1 MTDTR
6 KFEELVS
13 WHAKPVV
20 GVGMGW
26 DPGWR
31 ADPGASSANISP
43 SDPYWSTV
51 LDKAQA
57 AYGDPGMRF
66 NTSDPSADRFLV
78 FSDGTR
84 VPTDGSLAY
93 RDNGNTY
100 VMNDDGSVSLLG
112 GNGQGGQPFFPEF
125 RRNEAGQYVPVDS
138 QGRQVAPLATSYV
151 DDPDTGKR
159 TYYNANGDVVAVG
172 KAGPGAVGPDGQ
184 EGVATEEQQSGRT
197 AEAVRKLHEEMKDRY
212 SHLSEA
218 EGKLTEAML
227 TARTSTAEG
236 QQKLNDIQQ
245 KIVEAVNNP
254 AMTLDTPAG
263 EQGFLKFLRSQVAA
277 IGDVLRSGTLTAEDQ
292 AKAASALAALYDK
305 DGANS
310 ETGEGEGEP
319 SQPPGVAAP
328 GLAPAAPGT
337 TDPGLLGELGLGPME
352 PMPDPMLSDLGL
364 GGPMGADPLAGLASA
379 LPAAMGAFP
388 PGGGLGGGSPLD
400 ALTSAAG
407 PLAGLASQLGEQAGR
422 DDPEPEKDS
431 KDKAANNEEGGKK
444 DDAPEP
450 TPAGEVPPSTTPQA
464 GGAPE
469 PVPNGVPGEGAPPA
483 APGPPPPPP
492 TTVVLPDGSTANART
507 PELAQAVT
515 AHIEGKPLEEAYREQ
530 NFQLPPPGT
539 PVTDPV
545 DPSRLSA
552 GMLGMFKDHF
562 VVALSSV
569 KALQDGAVV
578 PLSSI
583 SSSPDFLAWLDPSAT
598 GGAVP
603 PAAAPA
609 PPVPAST
616 PTAPP
621 ALPLS
626 APPVPTGI
634 G

>member
-26 DPGWR
+26 EPGWR
-31 ADPGASSANISP
+31 ADPGALSPNISP
-43 SDPYWSTV
+43 SDAYWSTV
-51 LDKAQA
+51 LDKAQD

-66 NTSDPSADRFLV
+66 NTSDPAADRFLV

-93 RDNGNTY
+93 RDNANTY

-112 GNGQGGQPFFPEF
+112 GDGKGGQPFFPEF

-138 QGRQVAPLATSYV
+138 QGRQVAPLAASYV
-151 DDPDTGKR
+151 DDPETGKR
-159 TYYNANGDVVAVG
+159 TYYNANGDVVGVG
-172 KAGPGAVGPDGQ
+172 KAAPGAAGPDGQ
-184 EGVATEEQQSGRT
+184 EGVPTEEQQSGRT

-227 TARTSTAEG
+227 TARTSTTEG

-245 KIVEAVNNP
+245 NIVEAVNNP

-263 EQGFLKFLRSQVAA
+263 EQGFLKFLRSQVSA

-305 DGANS
+305 DGSNP
-310 ETGEGEGEP
+310 ETSGGAADP
-319 SQPPGVAAP
+319 SQPPPVAAP
-328 GLAPAAPGT
+328 GPAPAAPGAS
-337 TDPGLLGELGLGPME
+337 DPALLGEAGLGPME
-352 PMPDPMLSDLGL
+352 PMPDPMLSDLGM
-364 GGPMGADPLAGLASA
+364 GGPLGADPMAGLASA

-388 PGGGLGGGSPLD
+388 PGGMGGGGSPLD

-422 DDPEPEKDS
+422 GEPEPEKD
-431 KDKAANNEEGGKK
+431 DEAGDAEGK
-444 DDAPEP
+444 DDKSEDAP
-450 TPAGEVPPSTTPQA
+450 PPPGTEAPPPTTPQA

-483 APGPPPPPP
+483 APGPPPPPS
-492 TTVVLPDGSTANART
+492 TTIVLPDGSTANART
-507 PELAQAVT
+507 DELAAAVR
-515 AHIEGKPLEEAYREQ
+515 AHLEGKPLEEAYREQ
-530 NFQLPPPGT
+530 NIQLPPPGT

-545 DPSRLSA
+545 DPSKLSA

-569 KALQDGAVV
+569 KALQDGEVV

-603 PAAAPA
+603 TAAAPV
-609 PPVPAST
+609 PQVPAST
-616 PTAPP
+616 PTPAASP